1 MKNVSFIGLGA
12 MGLAMANNILKHG
25 HNVVGFDISSQA
37 IAAHV
42 ANGGT
47 TQATAAEAVAGAEI
61 IITMLPNGAAVREAI
76 FGRMEIVDT
85 LATNAIII
93 DASTIRPFESDA
105 VRTELLAR
113 NIVMIDAPV
122 GRTSLQAVTGELLF
136 MVGAEM
142 QHLER
147 VRPIL
152 ECMGNS
158 IVDCGGLGAGA
169 RMKIVNNLMTTCLN
183 VLTAQVLTFSDATG
197 LDRDLAIS
205 VMSGTAAGQGHM
217 KTTYPAK
224 VLQGDLSPAFMI
236 DLAKKDLD
244 IALTLS
250 KQLNVPLSL
259 AEQAEK
265 IYTDAQKHGRGAQDW
280 TAIFDMLSKNQTNTE

>member
-1 MKNVSFIGLGA
+1 

-47 TQATAAEAVAGAEI
+47 TQTTAAEAVVGAEI
-61 IITMLPNGAAVREAI
+61 IITMLPNGAAVREVI
-76 FGRMEIVDT
+76 FGREGIVDR
-85 LATNAIII
+85 LAANAIII
-93 DASTIRPFESDA
+93 DASTIHPFESDA

-158 IVDCGGLGAGA
+158 IVDCGGPGAGA
-169 RMKIVNNLMTTCLN
+169 RMKIVNNLMSTSLN
-183 VLTAQVLTFSDATG
+183 VLTAEVLTFSDATG

-265 IYTDAQKHGRGAQDW
+265 IYTDAQTHGRGAQDW

>member
-1 MKNVSFIGLGA
+1 
-12 MGLAMANNILKHG
+12 
-25 HNVVGFDISSQA
+25 
-37 IAAHV
+37 
-42 ANGGT
+42 
-47 TQATAAEAVAGAEI
+47 
-61 IITMLPNGAAVREAI
+61 
-76 FGRMEIVDT
+76 
-85 LATNAIII
+85 
-93 DASTIRPFESDA
+93 
-105 VRTELLAR
+105 
-113 NIVMIDAPV
+113 MIDAPV

-158 IVDCGGLGAGA
+158 IVDCGGPGAGA